1 MTDPSFFYQ
10 DFCHLSVPGYDGY
23 AKVAIVP
30 EQRRPLH
37 LGAHPRLLLLL
48 VLLVLVLLLALN
60 PLGLLTVTPPA
71 NSSLTSTCTHFNSLT
86 YSQLTVAII
95 LRTRTQTPR
104 TPWTRRQIPEIK
116 RPKLKVR
123 MLNAQLLPD
132 KKQLQR
138 ETPHCKFWRDDCN
151 SVFEGCFFRDP
162 WCRLACALLR
172 HPW

>member
-1 MTDPSFFYQ
+1 M
-10 DFCHLSVPGYDGY
+10 
-23 AKVAIVP
+23 P

-86 YSQLTVAII
+86 YSQLTVTII

-104 TPWTRRQIPEIK
+104 TPRRQIPEIK